1 MTRWNVAEIAFYS
14 TDSRR
19 RIISFKE
26 GAVNI
31 ITGASGTGKSA
42 IIDAIDYCLGSSS
55 CGLPYYVREHAV
67 AVAVRWLNGD
77 KELIVGR
84 NIPRAGKGTAMMYVK
99 AGRNL
104 QIPEIAADLEGP
116 TNRDTARQLIERA
129 FGIDD
134 IDSPELAA
142 ATGKGR
148 ATIRDVTPYLF
159 LSGDVIIS
167 RGTLLHDLNR
177 SDKAP
182 DIKATI
188 PFFVGAVDQ
197 ETVLAERK
205 LRQLEAAYTRLSR
218 EAKARERSRGR
229 TTERAMTLLSQAAA
243 VGLVAEPD
251 QSASD
256 QSLLDRLQELV
267 AGTISPA
274 TVSVGDVRDQLSV
287 LEEERTRIVTSLQ
300 AMRERKRALTQAIRE
315 ASGYTTA
322 TVGQAHK
329 LNLIKHLKLDSSK
342 CPVCESDNPAGQ
354 AMAAQIRDSL
364 ELVSG
369 EVAAVERLRPELI
382 KEAAILDQDIGS
394 AGGRLREVD
403 AQMSG
408 IIRLSEDAAKAAS
421 LAEERA
427 IIAGRAAQFLE
438 MTAQDVEKQTENLDE
453 LERDIRLLKDLVDPE
468 AKRDRIRYAETV
480 IGDYATAMLTDLP
493 TEVPVTGARLM
504 FHATPKVT
512 IVEKKHRAVLSLA
525 EIGSD
530 QNYLAIH
537 LALSFSLQ
545 KHFQDIEAPVPG
557 LLVIDQI
564 SRPYY
569 PEGGDEKSLADMAK
583 DSDRLAMRKIIR
595 FLFEEIARQQ
605 GLQIIL
611 LEHAYIEDDPEY
623 VGAVRG
629 RWTLKTGEKLIPTDW
644 PSRPN

>member
-1 MTRWNVAEIAFYS
+1 
-14 TDSRR
+14 
-19 RIISFKE
+19 
-26 GAVNI
+26 
-31 ITGASGTGKSA
+31 
-42 IIDAIDYCLGSSS
+42 
-55 CGLPYYVREHAV
+55 
-67 AVAVRWLNGD
+67 
-77 KELIVGR
+77 
-84 NIPRAGKGTAMMYVK
+84 
-99 AGRNL
+99 
-104 QIPEIAADLEGP
+104 
-116 TNRDTARQLIERA
+116 
-129 FGIDD
+129 
-134 IDSPELAA
+134 
-142 ATGKGR
+142 
-148 ATIRDVTPYLF
+148 
-159 LSGDVIIS
+159 
-167 RGTLLHDLNR
+167 
-177 SDKAP
+177 
-182 DIKATI
+182 
-188 PFFVGAVDQ
+188 
-197 ETVLAERK
+197 
-205 LRQLEAAYTRLSR
+205 
-218 EAKARERSRGR
+218 
-229 TTERAMTLLSQAAA
+229 
-243 VGLVAEPD
+243 
-251 QSASD
+251 
-256 QSLLDRLQELV
+256 
-267 AGTISPA
+267 
-274 TVSVGDVRDQLSV
+274 
-287 LEEERTRIVTSLQ
+287 
-300 AMRERKRALTQAIRE
+300 
-315 ASGYTTA
+315 
-322 TVGQAHK
+322 
-329 LNLIKHLKLDSSK
+329 
-342 CPVCESDNPAGQ
+342 
-354 AMAAQIRDSL
+354 
-364 ELVSG
+364 
-369 EVAAVERLRPELI
+369 
-382 KEAAILDQDIGS
+382 
-394 AGGRLREVD
+394 
-403 AQMSG
+403 
-408 IIRLSEDAAKAAS
+408 
-421 LAEERA
+421 
-427 IIAGRAAQFLE
+427 